1 MGTLHM
7 IFDTAADEGFTPGQ
21 YGEGLAAAFG
31 HNHGLLRNMS
41 SVTQLQRVKF
51 SVGGGFQ
58 FDMNMLQTDTP
69 VLCDYLQMAAHVLK
83 HYKLPSFRVC
93 PFRVV
98 FVPSSAAP
106 SWTHAHGAVSR
117 TP

>member
-7 IFDTAADEGFTPGQ
+7 IFDTAADEGYVPGQ

-31 HNHGLLRNMS
+31 HNHGLLRNMPP
-41 SVTQLQRVKF
+41 VTQLQHVKF

-58 FDMNMLQTDTP
+58 FDMNVLQSDTP

-83 HYKLPSFRVC
+83 HYKLKPFQVC
-93 PFRVV
+93 QP
-98 FVPSSAAP
+98 
-106 SWTHAHGAVSR
+106 WGGLR
-117 TP
+117 TIICST

>member
-1 MGTLHM
+1 MGMLHM

-31 HNHGLLRNMS
+31 HSHVLLRNMP

-69 VLCDYLQMAAHVLK
+69 VLCDYLQMAAHILK
-83 HYKLPSFRVC
+83 HYKLPSFQVC
-93 PFRVV
+93 QPL
-98 FVPSSAAP
+98 SGLCTIICS
-106 SWTHAHGAVSR
+106 T
-117 TP
+117 